1 MNQDP
6 TAPSN
11 RDLETHSDYDLYEP
25 FVEIDISDD
34 SFENDDDFRIMK
46 DNPKDF
52 SESHKHYNKRL
63 GDRIQ
68 APHPL
73 FLSNVAT
80 ETGRSTPDS
89 VIENVSQISLKDRC
103 KIIPASNF
111 SSPSQSLSNSIRNLT
126 GTGTKEKT
134 ASSSVNSHSNDMT
147 NSQDSQAGKDED
159 EDMMIPD
166 QIVIDI
172 KPDVDN
178 LNRDMDTQHETS
190 KIIYIGLFFCLVYRY
205 KLP

>member
-11 RDLETHSDYDLYEP
+11 RDLETLSDYDLYEP

-34 SFENDDDFRIMK
+34 SFENDNDFRIMK

-63 GDRIQ
+63 GDKIQ

-103 KIIPASNF
+103 KIIPASNS
-111 SSPSQSLSNSIRNLT
+111 SSPTQSLSNSIRNLT
-126 GTGTKEKT
+126 GIGTKEKT
-134 ASSSVNSHSNDMT
+134 LGSSVNSHSNDAT
-147 NSQDSQAGKDED
+147 NSQDSLGGKDED
-159 EDMMIPD
+159 GAMMTHD
-166 QIVIDI
+166 QIVVDI

-178 LNRDMDTQHETS
+178 LNRDMDTQNETS
-190 KIIYIGLFFCLVYRY
+190 KIIYT
-205 KLP
+205 

>member
-1 MNQDP
+1 MNEDP

-11 RDLETHSDYDLYEP
+11 RDLETLSDYDLYEP

-46 DNPKDF
+46 VNPKDF
-52 SESHKHYNKRL
+52 SESHKHFNKRL
-63 GDRIQ
+63 GDKIS

-73 FLSNVAT
+73 NLSHSAT

-103 KIIPASNF
+103 MRIPVSNS

-134 ASSSVNSHSNDMT
+134 ASSSVNSQSNDMT

-159 EDMMIPD
+159 ETMMTHD
-166 QIVIDI
+166 QIVVDI
-172 KPDVDN
+172 KPDVGN
-178 LNRDMDTQHETS
+178 LNRDIDTQNETS
-190 KIIYIGLFFCLVYRY
+190 KISIT
-205 KLP
+205 

>member
-11 RDLETHSDYDLYEP
+11 RDLETLSDYDLYEP

-52 SESHKHYNKRL
+52 SESHKHFNKRL
-63 GDRIQ
+63 SDKIP
-68 APHPL
+68 APHSLLLPH
-73 FLSNVAT
+73 VAT

-103 KIIPASNF
+103 MRIPVSNS

-126 GTGTKEKT
+126 GNGTKEKT
-134 ASSSVNSHSNDMT
+134 ASSSVNSHSNDTT
-147 NSQDSQAGKDED
+147 NSQDSQGGKNED
-159 EDMMIPD
+159 EAMMTHD

-178 LNRDMDTQHETS
+178 LNRNMDTQNETS
-190 KIIYIGLFFCLVYRY
+190 KISIT
-205 KLP
+205 

>member
-11 RDLETHSDYDLYEP
+11 RDLETLSDYDLYEP

-34 SFENDDDFRIMK
+34 SFENEDDFRIIK
-46 DNPKDF
+46 TNPKDF
-52 SESHKHYNKRL
+52 SESHQHYNKRFP
-63 GDRIQ
+63 DKIQ
-68 APHPL
+68 IPAAHPL
-73 FLSNVAT
+73 SLSHVAT

-103 KIIPASNF
+103 MRIPVSNS

-126 GTGTKEKT
+126 GIGTKEKT
-134 ASSSVNSHSNDMT
+134 ASSSVNFHSNDMT
-147 NSQDSQAGKDED
+147 NSQDSQGGKDEN
-159 EDMMIPD
+159 EAMMTHD
-166 QIVIDI
+166 QIVVDI

-178 LNRDMDTQHETS
+178 LNRDIDTQNETS
-190 KIIYIGLFFCLVYRY
+190 KISIS
-205 KLP
+205 